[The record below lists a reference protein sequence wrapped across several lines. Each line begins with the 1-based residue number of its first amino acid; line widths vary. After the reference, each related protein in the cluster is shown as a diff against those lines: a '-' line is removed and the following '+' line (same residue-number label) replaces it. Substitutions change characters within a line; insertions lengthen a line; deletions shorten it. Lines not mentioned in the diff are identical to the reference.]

1 MAEKSGFFN
10 ARETEEGTY
19 DREYDA
25 EQFAEY
31 FANFIS
37 NGVYANPA
45 NQLKVVFDDSSSK
58 PFVVIVRKGKAYI
71 DGYWYELTED
81 MEITIPANT
90 KPYAI
95 KDVVCCTLDKTE
107 RKVSIV
113 LKEDVTSDYPAN
125 NNTQYDLVLSTI
137 LVQPNASKLNAE
149 DITDKRPD
157 KTYCGFVT
165 GMVDQIDTTEL
176 FKQYDDAFQTWF
188 NEMKNQLSTDAAG
201 NLQTQ
206 IGLLSNLKTI
216 VKDSVVNA
224 INSLYGSIIGKTL
237 KTLSDVKAVAE
248 HGYYIDALVAVELDG
263 KITEISD
270 KSGKLIENQ
279 IDYQEYTLL
288 GGKVK
293 VISGSV
299 IKTGVGKNYIVL
311 FSDEQLKS
319 LFGVTVNTTRLSIST
334 FNGDD
339 ASQAVQFYAPE
350 NWQGSIYQY
359 FSAVVSG
366 SIRINY
372 RMVYVYE

>member
-10 ARETEEGTY
+10 ARETEVGTY

-37 NGVYANPA
+37 DGVYANPA
-45 NQLKVVFDDSSSK
+45 NQLKVVFDDSPSK

-125 NNTQYDLVLSTI
+125 NNTQHDLVLSTI

-176 FKQYDDAFQTWF
+176 FKQYDDAFQNWF
-188 NEMKNQLSTDAAG
+188 NEMKDQLSTDAAG

-299 IKTGVGKNYIVL
+299 IKTVVGKNYIAL
-311 FSDEQLKS
+311 FTAEQLKS
-319 LFGVTVNTTRLSIST
+319 LFGVTVNTTRLSVST

>member
-31 FANFIS
+31 FANFVS

-45 NQLKVVFDDSSSK
+45 NQLKVVFNDSPDK
-58 PFVVIVRKGKAYI
+58 PFVVVVRKGKAYI

-81 MEITIPANT
+81 MEVTISANT
-90 KPYAI
+90 KSYAI
-95 KDVVCCTLDKTE
+95 KDVICCTLDKTE
-107 RKVSIV
+107 RKVSII
-113 LKEDVTSDYPAN
+113 LKEDVITDYPAN
-125 NNTQYDLVLSTI
+125 NNTQHDLVLSTI

-165 GMVDQIDTTEL
+165 GLIDQIDTTEL
-176 FKQYDDAFQTWF
+176 FKQYDDTFQNWF
-188 NEMKNQLSTDAAG
+188 NEMKDQLTEDAAG

-299 IKTGVGKNYIVL
+299 IKTGVGKNYIAL

-339 ASQAVQFYAPE
+339 VSQAVQFYAPE
-350 NWQGSIYQY
+350 SWQGSIYQY
-359 FSAVVSG
+359 FSSPVSG
-366 SIRINY
+366 NIRINY

>member
-1 MAEKSGFFN
+1 MAEESGFFN

-19 DREYDA
+19 DRDYDA

-37 NGVYANPA
+37 DGVYANPA
-45 NQLKVVFDDSSSK
+45 NQLKVVFDDSLSK

-90 KPYAI
+90 KSYAI

-125 NNTQYDLVLSTI
+125 NNTQHDLVLSTI

-176 FKQYDDAFQTWF
+176 FKQYDDAFRAWF
-188 NEMKNQLSTDAAG
+188 NEMKDQLSTDAAG

-206 IGLLSNLKTI
+206 IGLLSNLKTT

-224 INSLYGSIIGKTL
+224 INSLYSSIVGKTL
-237 KTLSDVKAVAE
+237 KTLSDVKDVAE
-248 HGYYIDALVAVELDG
+248 QGYYIDALVAVELDS
-263 KITEISD
+263 KITDITN
-270 KSGKLIENQ
+270 KT
-279 IDYQEYTLL
+279 YR
-288 GGKVK
+288 VK
-293 VISGSV
+293 VLLKYFDTNWMYATINVGKQFAGSV
-299 IKTGVGKNYIVL
+299 PIV
-311 FSDEQLKS
+311 S
-319 LFGVTVNTTRLSIST
+319 
-334 FNGDD
+334 
-339 ASQAVQFYAPE
+339 
-350 NWQGSIYQY
+350 
-359 FSAVVSG
+359 
-366 SIRINY
+366 
-372 RMVYVYE
+372 MVYLSGTAVTNTINISAEQVKDDGNVTIWAYGSGFVSAHLLYVMIDCRAE

>member
-10 ARETEEGTY
+10 ARETGEGTY

-37 NGVYANPA
+37 DGVYANPA
-45 NQLKVVFDDSSSK
+45 NQLKVVFDDSPSK

-90 KPYAI
+90 KSYAI

-113 LKEDVTSDYPAN
+113 LKGDVTSDYPAN
-125 NNTQYDLVLSTI
+125 NNTQHDLVLSTI

-165 GMVDQIDTTEL
+165 GMIDQIDTTEL
-176 FKQYDDAFQTWF
+176 FQQYDDAFQNWF
-188 NEMKNQLSTDAAG
+188 NEMKDQLSTDAAG

-206 IGLLSNLKTI
+206 IGLLSNLKTT

-237 KTLSDVKAVAE
+237 KTLDDVKSNTKQ
-248 HGYYIDALVAVELDG
+248 GYYVDALAIAELDG
-263 KITEISD
+263 KTGEI
-270 KSGKLIENQ
+270 IENQ
-279 IDYQEYTLL
+279 DDYQVYTLL

-299 IKTGVGKNYIVL
+299 IRTGVGKDYIAL
-311 FSDEQLKS
+311 FTAEQLKS
-319 LFGVTVNTTRLSIST
+319 YFGVTVNITRLSVST

-339 ASQAVQFYAPE
+339 ASQAVRFYAPE

-359 FSAVVSG
+359 FSSPVSG

-372 RMVYVYE
+372 RMEYVYK

>member
-31 FANFIS
+31 FANFVS

-45 NQLKVVFDDSSSK
+45 NQLKVVFNDSSSK
-58 PFVVIVRKGKAYI
+58 PFVVVVRKGKAYI

-90 KPYAI
+90 KSYAI
-95 KDVVCCTLDKTE
+95 KDVICCTLDKTE
-107 RKVSIV
+107 RKVSII

-125 NNTQYDLVLSTI
+125 NNTQHDLVLSTI

-157 KTYCGFVT
+157 KIYCGFVT

-176 FKQYDDAFQTWF
+176 FKQYDDAFQNWF
-188 NEMKNQLSTDAAG
+188 NEMKDQLSTDAAG

-206 IGLLSNLKTI
+206 IGLLSNLKTT

-237 KTLSDVKAVAE
+237 KTLSDVKAVDK

-279 IDYQEYTLL
+279 IDYQVYTLL
-288 GGKVK
+288 DGKVK

-299 IKTGVGKNYIVL
+299 IREGAGKNYIAL
-311 FSDEQLKS
+311 FTAEQLKDY
-319 LFGVTVNTTRLSIST
+319 FGVTVNTTRLSIST

-350 NWQGSIYQY
+350 SWQGSIYQY

>member
-10 ARETEEGTY
+10 ARETEVGTY

-37 NGVYANPA
+37 DGVYANPA
-45 NQLKVVFDDSSSK
+45 NQLKVVFDDSPSK

-125 NNTQYDLVLSTI
+125 NNTQHDLVLSTI

-165 GMVDQIDTTEL
+165 GVIDQIDTTEL
-176 FKQYDDAFQTWF
+176 FQQYDDAFQNWF
-188 NEMKNQLSTDAAG
+188 NEMKDQLSTDAAG

-279 IDYQEYTLL
+279 NDYQVYTLL
-288 GGKVK
+288 DGKVK
-293 VISGSV
+293 VVSGSV
-299 IKTGVGKNYIVL
+299 IRTGTGKNYIEL
-311 FSDEQLKS
+311 FTAEQLKS
-319 LFGVTVNTTRLSIST
+319 YFGVTVGTTRLSIST
-334 FNGDD
+334 YNGDD

-359 FSAVVSG
+359 FSSPVSG
-366 SIRINY
+366 NIRINY

>member
-113 LKEDVTSDYPAN
+113 LKEDVTSEYPAN
-125 NNTQYDLVLSTI
+125 NNTQHDLVLSTI

-176 FKQYDDAFQTWF
+176 FKQYDDAFQNWF
-188 NEMKNQLSTDAAG
+188 NEMKDQLSTDAAG

-263 KITEISD
+263 KITEISG

-299 IKTGVGKNYIVL
+299 IRTGVGKNYISL

-319 LFGVTVNTTRLSIST
+319 LFGVTVDTTRLSVST

-339 ASQAVQFYAPE
+339 VSQAVQFYAPE

-359 FSAVVSG
+359 FSSPVSG
-366 SIRINY
+366 NIRINY

>member
-10 ARETEEGTY
+10 ARETEVGTY

-37 NGVYANPA
+37 DGVYANPA
-45 NQLKVVFDDSSSK
+45 NQLKVVFDDSPSK

-125 NNTQYDLVLSTI
+125 NNTQHDLVLSTL

-176 FKQYDDAFQTWF
+176 FKQYDDAFQNWF
-188 NEMKNQLSTDAAG
+188 NEMKDQLSTDAAG

-206 IGLLSNLKTI
+206 IGLLSNLKTT

-237 KTLSDVKAVAE
+237 KTLSDVKAVAK

-299 IKTGVGKNYIVL
+299 IKTGVGKNYIAL

-319 LFGVTVNTTRLSIST
+319 LFGVTVNTTRLSVST

-339 ASQAVQFYAPE
+339 VSQAVQFYAPE

-359 FSAVVSG
+359 FSSPVSG
-366 SIRINY
+366 NIRINY